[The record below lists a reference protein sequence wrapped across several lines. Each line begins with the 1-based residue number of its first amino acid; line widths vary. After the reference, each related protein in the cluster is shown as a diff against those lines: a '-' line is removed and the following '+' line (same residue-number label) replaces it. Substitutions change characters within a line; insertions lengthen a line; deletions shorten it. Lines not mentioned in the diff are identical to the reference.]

1 MIIFGSTVF
10 HINRRKARDYNFFGL
25 MRLLRIVLNCN
36 VVDSFYV
43 GDVVYSGFY
52 GLYQDKLVRLYCR
65 YLIFKLLLHAGVVE
79 KYLT

>member
-10 HINRRKARDYNFFGL
+10 HINRRKSRDYNFFGL

-52 GLYQDKLVRLYCR
+52 GLDQDKLVRLHCR

>member
-1 MIIFGSTVF
+1 MIIFGSTVS

-43 GDVVYSGFY
+43 GDVVNSRFY
-52 GLYQDKLVRLYCR
+52 GLYQDKLVRFHCR